1 MECSDTTALS
11 SYVLVNDTLLVN
23 ESSPTEENGAL
34 YQSSAG
40 NTNQSAN
47 FDTKTAL
54 RFGGL
59 FLRLCPEAV
68 YSCGFRAFSV
78 FVAGGLAV
86 LFSHQRHSRSPKILE
101 RFRFCPPYID

>member
-40 NTNQSAN
+40 NTNLN
-47 FDTKTAL
+47 LIIDTIVSSRKVQHCWAFSHFRGKTAP
-54 RFGGL
+54 F
-59 FLRLCPEAV
+59 
-68 YSCGFRAFSV
+68 
-78 FVAGGLAV
+78 
-86 LFSHQRHSRSPKILE
+86 
-101 RFRFCPPYID
+101 

>member
-40 NTNQSAN
+40 NTS
-47 FDTKTAL
+47 KTL
-54 RFGGL
+54 ML
-59 FLRLCPEAV
+59 
-68 YSCGFRAFSV
+68 
-78 FVAGGLAV
+78 
-86 LFSHQRHSRSPKILE
+86 IL
-101 RFRFCPPYID
+101 

>member
-40 NTNQSAN
+40 NT
-47 FDTKTAL
+47 
-54 RFGGL
+54 
-59 FLRLCPEAV
+59 RLMAKIDV
-68 YSCGFRAFSV
+68 IDFYSR
-78 FVAGGLAV
+78 
-86 LFSHQRHSRSPKILE
+86 
-101 RFRFCPPYID
+101 